1 MKTLVIGKPIYDFIF
16 SLVDFPKDGDKFF
29 IDKAINSISG
39 HASLVALTLG
49 KYGMYVE
56 YTGVVGDDQ
65 YSKTIKDIFNKHQV
79 NLKYLETSYT
89 DKTMISYKIYNMKSN
104 KFTTINEINNKT
116 GLTKYKYEFVPDTIV
131 MDDKDYNANM
141 AALNNYPNSKL
152 IFIADKFNK
161 TSNAYLNKCNYI
173 LTNLSFASD
182 ATGVKNDLDKEKG
195 LVLLFQKYI
204 DIYNSKLI
212 IKLDN
217 FDILYCV
224 DDEVRIIKNTNKN
237 LMNKDSIYY
246 SVLVYFLINNYTI
259 EEAIKL
265 TNKVMINSSNEIDI
279 INDIPDYSILEKTI
293 KEYEEI
299 II

>member
-204 DIYNSKLI
+204 DIYNSKL
-212 IKLDN
+212 
-217 FDILYCV
+217 
-224 DDEVRIIKNTNKN
+224 
-237 LMNKDSIYY
+237 S
-246 SVLVYFLINNYTI
+246 
-259 EEAIKL
+259 
-265 TNKVMINSSNEIDI
+265 
-279 INDIPDYSILEKTI
+279 
-293 KEYEEI
+293 
-299 II
+299 